1 MLAGINAISFASVG
15 CSTNCHSHRSTT
27 KPRTLKRMPT
37 LRHQLLQQ
45 LGLSDAE
52 SRAAVAAIAD
62 WVCRLHPDSSLL
74 SLSKLQAAGQTCD
87 GTLGADSS
95 SSSPQRLLLG
105 WLGTIGGDDGDAFDR
120 LPAAG
125 MLSLSDGARSTLPC
139 SVVADAVP
147 APELRGCLVLA
158 TAWRYVPPSHGG
170 ATRRRSAGGLG
181 GRFELDGHL
190 VRCLGPRQPLPPRLP
205 LPAWPS
211 RAFGDGGSARRGGT
225 RRRRRPF
232 SAVLEKVALQLAP
245 TRCRAPAQSGCGAG
259 KRKQPGD
266 DAAAS
271 SRAGRGAG
279 RAAPGSA
286 ALLHV
291 VGCAVSV
298 SELVLL
304 GAGAVSAAS
313 RLPLGC
319 LSAASR
325 LPLGCLSA
333 ASRTGF
339 VTAVLGC
346 ISEFVSARRRGRP
359 AYAAERR
366 AGERDERRAAAHA
379 SSSTR

>member
-1 MLAGINAISFASVG
+1 
-15 CSTNCHSHRSTT
+15 
-27 KPRTLKRMPT
+27 MPT
-37 LRHQLLQQ
+37 LQHQLLQQ

-74 SLSKLQAAGQTCD
+74 SLSKLHAAGQTCD
-87 GTLGADSS
+87 GTLAADSS

-245 TRCRAPAQSGCGAG
+245 TRCGAPAQSGCGAG

-313 RLPLGC
+313 QP
-319 LSAASR
+319 AASR

-359 AYAAERR
+359 AYPAERR